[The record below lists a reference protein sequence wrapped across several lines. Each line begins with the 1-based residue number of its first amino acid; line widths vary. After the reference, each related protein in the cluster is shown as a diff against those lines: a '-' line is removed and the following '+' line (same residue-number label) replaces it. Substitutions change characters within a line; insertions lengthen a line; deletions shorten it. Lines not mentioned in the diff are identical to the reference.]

1 MYRIFDN
8 ISYEIL
14 NEGEK
19 FEIAGIEYDS
29 RKIRENF
36 VFIAMTGNNVD
47 GHDFIQ
53 KAIDSGAKMIVAEKR
68 VNVSGYSNYEKVSF
82 ILIENIRKSSLLL
95 GRQDIYPTL
104 KTATCSLIYLLYIRL
119 ITDR

>member
-47 GHDFIQ
+47 GHD
-53 KAIDSGAKMIVAEKR
+53 
-68 VNVSGYSNYEKVSF
+68 
-82 ILIENIRKSSLLL
+82 
-95 GRQDIYPTL
+95 
-104 KTATCSLIYLLYIRL
+104 
-119 ITDR
+119 

>member
-53 KAIDSGAKMIVAEKR
+53 KAIDSGAK
-68 VNVSGYSNYEKVSF
+68 
-82 ILIENIRKSSLLL
+82 
-95 GRQDIYPTL
+95 
-104 KTATCSLIYLLYIRL
+104 
-119 ITDR
+119 

>member
-53 KAIDSGAKMIVAEKR
+53 KAIDSGAKMIVAEKK
-68 VNVSGYSNYEKVSF
+68 VNVSGYSGYENVSF
-82 ILIENIRKSSLLL
+82 ILIAQHCKRKNK
-95 GRQDIYPTL
+95 GHKHAGYKRN
-104 KTATCSLIYLLYIRL
+104 ATKARH
-119 ITDR
+119 